1 MQILRINACVALM
14 PSYYAVSLVL
24 YTELLHTVVLLF
36 TFYFCIVTHAHTTH
50 AIVYKLYVVEN
61 EKFSADSMCVCG
73 VKRPAHANSTG
84 AIASDATHALILY
97 KMIGDD

>member
-1 MQILRINACVALM
+1 M
-14 PSYYAVSLVL
+14 PSYYTVSLVL

-61 EKFSADSMCVCG
+61 KFSADSMCVCEA
-73 VKRPAHANSTG
+73 KRPAHANSTG
-84 AIASDATHALILY
+84 AIASDATFGGQSGMLY
-97 KMIGDD
+97 EW